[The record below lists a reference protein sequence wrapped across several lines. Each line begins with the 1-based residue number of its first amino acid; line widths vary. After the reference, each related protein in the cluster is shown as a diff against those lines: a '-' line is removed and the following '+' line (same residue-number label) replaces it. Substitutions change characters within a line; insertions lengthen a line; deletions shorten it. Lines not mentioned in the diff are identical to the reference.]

1 MSYGDGKIQRYRLAD
16 GRERFL
22 VRIPDGR
29 GEYRPC
35 GTYDTLDE
43 AERMRAAGLR
53 ARSMVPTGETLAEYG
68 RTWLARVSPLQR
80 NARSWRSSWDLHVAP
95 TDLGRTL
102 VSEIERSDVRDWMR
116 ELAGKDSAR
125 GEPLSWQSRKHALG
139 LVRRCLAEA
148 VEDGLLDA
156 NPAREI
162 KLDRRPSAGDEWTYL
177 ELHEI
182 AAVLALELPA
192 QTRAAI
198 EWAALTG
205 LRQGE
210 LAALQWSDVDEDART
225 IRVRRSWD
233 RAATKTG
240 RARLVTLIPEAL
252 AAVARWRSAAPAG
265 DLVFAGPSGM
275 WGRGWDWGWGDRRG
289 GRKDIPTRAGIR
301 RRVRWHDLR
310 HTHASHLVS
319 GSWSVGPWSLELV
332 RDQLGH
338 SSIEETERYAHL
350 TPARRQRAA
359 QAGQSAID
367 RQSQERDL
375 LEAMTRIEAQ
385 LAEIRGESDLR
396 AVGDSNARP
405 TAPEA
410 EVFAGILGEIEGLLP
425 IDCRFEADRL
435 LASVL
440 ERRECSPEAARRL
453 ALATLAQ
460 LPSAI
465 PALRLLAE
473 PTTAR
478 AVDLAGQLAGAGPA
492 ARRGSA

>member
-1 MSYGDGKIQRYRLAD
+1 MSYGQGKIQRYRLAD

-22 VRIPDGR
+22 VRIPDGH
-29 GEYRPC
+29 GGYRPC
-35 GTYDTLDE
+35 GTYDSLEE
-43 AERMRAAGLR
+43 AELMRAAGLR
-53 ARSMVPTGETLAEYG
+53 ARSIVPTGETLAEYG
-68 RTWLARVSPLQR
+68 RTWLARVSPQQR
-80 NARSWRSSWDLHVAP
+80 NAKSWRSSWDCHVAA
-95 TDLGRTL
+95 TELGRTL
-102 VSEIERSDVRDWMR
+102 VSEIERADVRDWMR

-148 VEDGLLDA
+148 VEDGLLES

-177 ELHEI
+177 ELHEL
-182 AAVLALELPA
+182 AAILALDLPA
-192 QTRAAI
+192 QSRAAI

-210 LAALQWSDVDEDART
+210 LAALQWDDVDEAAGT

-252 AAVARWRSAAPAG
+252 AAVARWRSERARGEA
-265 DLVFAGPSGM
+265 LVFPRSPGRM
-275 WGRGWDWGWGDRRG
+275 WSRGWDWGWGDRRG
-289 GRKDIPTRAGIR
+289 DRKDIPTQAGIR
-301 RRVRWHDLR
+301 RRVRFHDLR

-319 GSWSVGPWSLELV
+319 GSWSVGPWALELV

-359 QAGQSAID
+359 RAGQSAID

-375 LEAMTRIEAQ
+375 REAMARIELQ
-385 LAEIRGESDLR
+385 LLEIRGESDWR

-405 TAPEA
+405 AAPEA
-410 EVFAGILGEIEGLLP
+410 EVIAAILAEIEGLLP
-425 IDCRFEADRL
+425 VDCRSEAEAL
-435 LASVL
+435 LAEV
-440 ERRECSPEAARRL
+440 RDARQCSPERARRL
-453 ALATLAQ
+453 ALADLATV
-460 LPSAI
+460 L
-465 PALRLLAE
+465 PALRWLAE
-473 PTTAR
+473 LSTAR
-478 AVDLAGQLAGAGPA
+478 ALELADAHAGAA
-492 ARRGSA
+492 AQRRARP